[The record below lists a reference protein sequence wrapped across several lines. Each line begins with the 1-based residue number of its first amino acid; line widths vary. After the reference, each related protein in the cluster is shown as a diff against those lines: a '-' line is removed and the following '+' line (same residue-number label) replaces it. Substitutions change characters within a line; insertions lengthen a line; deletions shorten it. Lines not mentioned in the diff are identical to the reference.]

1 MAKTKKVV
9 KEPQV
14 VVEEP
19 QVVEQPKVE
28 VKSPQAPTW
37 EIKDR
42 MYILKGNKQ
51 PLVYKIPSKHSSK
64 NPLLYFDQE
73 KGMQKELRYATNQN
87 SPFVEEQK
95 GSATLGHI
103 VFRNGTLAVPARKV
117 ALQKLLSLYHP
128 MNGKVY
134 YEDNK
139 EATAVDQVDSI
150 HLEFQAV
157 KVAMELAIEEAEAIM
172 RVEVGNAVSKMSSS
186 EIKRD
191 VLVMAKKRPAEFLQL
206 AADENVHL
214 RNIGIK
220 AAEANI
226 IRLSGD
232 NRSFSWVS
240 NGRKLFTVPFDE
252 HPYSALAS
260 WFKTDEGLE
269 VFAAIE
275 KKLR

>member
-1 MAKTKKVV
+1 MEKTKKVV

-19 QVVEQPKVE
+19 QVVKQPKVE
-28 VKSPQAPTW
+28 VKKPQVPTW

-51 PLVYKIPSKHSSK
+51 PLVYKIPSKHSGK
-64 NPLLYFDQE
+64 NPLLYFDKE
-73 KGMQKELRYATNQN
+73 NGVQKELRYATNQN
-87 SPFVEEQK
+87 SPLVEEQK

-103 VFRNGTLAVPARKV
+103 VFRNGTLTVPARKV

-139 EATAVDQVDSI
+139 EAVAVDQVDSI

-186 EIKRD
+186 ELKRD

-206 AADENVHL
+206 ATDENVHL
-214 RNIGIK
+214 RNVGIK

-226 IRLSGD
+226 IKLSGD
-232 NRSFSWVS
+232 NRSFSWAS

-269 VFAAIE
+269 VFGAIE
-275 KKLR
+275 KKLK

>member
-1 MAKTKKVV
+1 MEKTKKVV

-19 QVVEQPKVE
+19 QVVKQPKVE
-28 VKSPQAPTW
+28 VKKPQVPTW

-42 MYILKGNKQ
+42 MYVLKGNKQ
-51 PLVYKIPSKHSSK
+51 PLVYKIPSKHSCK
-64 NPLLYFDQE
+64 NPLLYFDKE
-73 KGMQKELRYATNQN
+73 NGVQKELRYATNQN
-87 SPFVEEQK
+87 SPLVEEQK
-95 GSATLGHI
+95 GTATLGHI

-139 EATAVDQVDSI
+139 EAVAVDQVDSI

-191 VLVMAKKRPAEFLQL
+191 VLLMARKNPRLFLELVQ
-206 AADENVHL
+206 DDNVEL

-220 AAEANI
+220 AVEAGILKISDDQRNI
-226 IRLSGD
+226 M
-232 NRSFSWVS
+232 WAS
-240 NGRKLFTVPFDE
+240 NGRKIMIVPFDE
-252 HPYSALAS
+252 NPYSALAV
-260 WFKTDEGLE
+260 WFKTDEGME
-269 VFAAIE
+269 VHKTII
-275 KKLR
+275 KRLK